1 MKFEKFKRDSCPGLL
16 KKNKIKRILTNS
28 ETEKMGNKY
37 TKNAKL
43 PMD

>member
-16 KKNKIKRILTNS
+16 KKKIKRILTNF
-28 ETEKMGNKY
+28 ETDKMGNKY